1 MLQFAGAAKLPICN
15 KTFQKY
21 IALHVKTVPV
31 EFVYA
36 CIGNDYSFIKMKQVP
51 THNGI
56 DVNTFLFICENGL
69 NRTFSPTKDQFPV
82 LESFV
87 AKHLPPRPVNE
98 QIYQTLTRK
107 DKWKDRAMYLALSF
121 KDEPEFYNVATK
133 LFPQLKPK
141 HFATVK
147 VDQEM
152 AIEFAKLIASIHVD
166 EEMIAEKYPPAAE
179 KLEQD
184 YKQEPGV
191 KKQQEPVFSSVTS
204 TVDPVQR
211 ETILQQL
218 EPFRKRSGLVPTF
231 DSSKLVKQFLL
242 SSIGA
247 SAPTTILS
255 KSQTTALTPLL
266 PEEMTLVSNV
276 IDICTFE
283 NLDQIE
289 TLKSLC
295 KITRKTDWTPQL
307 FLKSCISPETHLDEL
322 EARRF
327 KNVNKVEAKENQDVI
342 HVIMGLKI

>member
-1 MLQFAGAAKLPICN
+1 MLQFAGAANLPICN

-69 NRTFSPTKDQFPV
+69 NRTFSSTKDQFPV

-98 QIYQTLTRK
+98 QVYQTLTRK
-107 DKWKDRAMYLALSF
+107 DKWKDRAIYLALSF

-141 HFATVK
+141 HFASVK

-166 EEMIAEKYPPAAE
+166 EEMIAEKYPAAAPRLQQEE
-179 KLEQD
+179 KETVLQ
-184 YKQEPGV
+184 GN
-191 KKQQEPVFSSVTS
+191 KQQDPVIVFAPVTS
-204 TVDPVQR
+204 IVDPVQR
-211 ETILQQL
+211 ESILQQL
-218 EPFRKRSGLVPTF
+218 EPFRKRSGLVPIF
-231 DSSKLVKQFLL
+231 DNSKLVKQFLL

-247 SAPTTILS
+247 LAPTTIMG
-255 KSQTTALTPLL
+255 KSQQGLTPLL
-266 PEEMTLVSNV
+266 PEEMALVSNV
-276 IDICTFE
+276 IDICTFDNN

-295 KITRKTDWTPQL
+295 KITRKKDWTPQL
-307 FLKSCISPETHLDEL
+307 FLKNCISPETHLDEL
-322 EARRF
+322 ETRRF
-327 KNVNKVEAKENQDVI
+327 KNVNKDQDVI